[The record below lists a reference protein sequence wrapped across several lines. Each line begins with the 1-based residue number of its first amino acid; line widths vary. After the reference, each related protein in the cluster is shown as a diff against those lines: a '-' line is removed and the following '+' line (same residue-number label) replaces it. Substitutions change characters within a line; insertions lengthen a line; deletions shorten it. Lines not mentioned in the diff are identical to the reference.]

1 MFNIG
6 MYGGS
11 FDPLHMG
18 HIQDII
24 RASSMCHELHVILS
38 YSKTRDNVFYKQ
50 RWQWLVEATKELE
63 NVKLH
68 AVEDQEADKETYDWE
83 KGAMQIKK
91 TINKPI
97 DVVFCGDDYKNTSRF
112 ESLYPAS
119 KVIYFDR
126 SVVNISSTEI
136 RKNPLKYW
144 DYLPKCVRP
153 YYAKKIL
160 IIGGE
165 STGKSTLVRNLA
177 LAFNTTYLEEVGRT
191 VCERAQCEEM
201 MLDTDF
207 YEIMMKHRAKEFEKL
222 SEANKVLFVD
232 TDCLTTLFYSNLLIN
247 DGRLQDNYEAIAT
260 AMADMNNY
268 DLVIFL
274 EPSGVEFIQ
283 DGTRN
288 EDIAAERQKYSY
300 ILEDYYKKNFVQ
312 FEKIGGDYIN
322 RFEKAVG
329 LVNEIMGHGD

>member
-97 DVVFCGDDYKNTSRF
+97 DVVFCGDDYKNTGRF

-153 YYAKKIL
+153 
-160 IIGGE
+160 
-165 STGKSTLVRNLA
+165 
-177 LAFNTTYLEEVGRT
+177 
-191 VCERAQCEEM
+191 
-201 MLDTDF
+201 
-207 YEIMMKHRAKEFEKL
+207 
-222 SEANKVLFVD
+222 
-232 TDCLTTLFYSNLLIN
+232 
-247 DGRLQDNYEAIAT
+247 
-260 AMADMNNY
+260 
-268 DLVIFL
+268 
-274 EPSGVEFIQ
+274 
-283 DGTRN
+283 
-288 EDIAAERQKYSY
+288 
-300 ILEDYYKKNFVQ
+300 
-312 FEKIGGDYIN
+312 
-322 RFEKAVG
+322 
-329 LVNEIMGHGD
+329 